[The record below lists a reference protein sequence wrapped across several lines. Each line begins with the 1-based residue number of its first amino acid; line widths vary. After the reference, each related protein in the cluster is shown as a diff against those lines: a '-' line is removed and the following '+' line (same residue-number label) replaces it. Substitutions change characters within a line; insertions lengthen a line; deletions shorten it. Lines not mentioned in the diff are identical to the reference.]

1 MSRTKLKDRQLPRY
15 SKGEEVFNMVTHIV
29 GGGVGIATL
38 VLCVVFGAIHRNIYG
53 IVSGA
58 VFGLTMICLYTMSSI
73 YHGLHKGTAK
83 KVMQIIDHCTIYIL
97 IAGTYTPFCLC
108 VLREYKTWL
117 GWTVFGTIWGLAILG
132 IVLNAI
138 DLKSFRVISM
148 VLYIGMGWCIIFTVK
163 ILFQYIGVSGM
174 ALLVSGGIAYTIG
187 AILYGMGRKLKWM
200 HSIFHIFVVI
210 GSVCHSLSIIL
221 CLM

>member
-38 VLCVVFGAIHRNIYG
+38 VLCIVFGAIHRNIYG

-138 DLKSFRVISM
+138 DLRSFRVISM

>member
-29 GGGVGIATL
+29 GGGIGVATL
-38 VLCVVFGAIHRNIYG
+38 VLCVIFGAIHRNIYG

-58 VFGLTMICLYTMSSI
+58 VFGLTMICLYTMSSV
-73 YHGLHKGTAK
+73 YHGLRKGTAK

-148 VLYIGMGWCIIFTVK
+148 VLYISMGWCIIFTVK
-163 ILFQYIGVSGM
+163 ILFQYIGVLGM

>member
-29 GGGVGIATL
+29 GGGIGIATL
-38 VLCVVFGAIHRNIYG
+38 VLCVIFGAIHRNIYG

-58 VFGLTMICLYTMSSI
+58 VFGLTMICLYTMSSV
-73 YHGLHKGTAK
+73 YHGLRKGTAK

-108 VLREYKTWL
+108 ALREYKTWL
-117 GWTVFGTIWGLAILG
+117 GWTVFGAIWGLAILG

-148 VLYIGMGWCIIFTVK
+148 ILYIGMGWCIIFTVK
-163 ILFQYIGVSGM
+163 ILFQYIGTLGM

-187 AILYGMGRKLKWM
+187 AILYGLGRKLKWM
-200 HSIFHIFVVI
+200 HSVFHIFVVI

>member
-1 MSRTKLKDRQLPRY
+1 LR
-15 SKGEEVFNMVTHIV
+15 
-29 GGGVGIATL
+29 
-38 VLCVVFGAIHRNIYG
+38 
-53 IVSGA
+53 
-58 VFGLTMICLYTMSSI
+58 
-73 YHGLHKGTAK
+73 KGTAK

-138 DLKSFRVISM
+138 DLKSFRIISM